1 MSLSRDSRQEQK
13 LKAIRLAEF
22 RLRQRLEMIDWRE
35 DVLLPEVEALKSGKS
50 VLGLE
55 EGVAF
60 DIEVV
65 NEDPN
70 PPAATDAGQ
79 PAGRK
84 ASNRHHKK
92 SPAARARLRR

>member
-50 VLGLE
+50 VLGLN

-65 NEDPN
+65 NENPN
-70 PPAATDAGQ
+70 PPEASHASQ
-79 PAGRK
+79 PTRRK
-84 ASNRHHKK
+84 ATK
-92 SPAARARLRR
+92 SRRAKSSAARARLRH